1 MAWRNQQEIR
11 KNTPKA
17 SVIYTYW
24 ADQGLPLARG
34 NHHIDLEEGTCFA
47 CGIFHTLQ
55 RAHIVPVTEG
65 GSNTVDN
72 IHLLCKGCHALSE
85 GNKKYWTWLT
95 YMRAHEWM
103 TTHEWALKIL
113 ERNGV
118 DLEEEY
124 KKVENSSFEDR
135 IIQMKRLLE
144 ENGIKTIDRVV

>member
-1 MAWRNQQEIR
+1 
-11 KNTPKA
+11 
-17 SVIYTYW
+17 
-24 ADQGLPLARG
+24 
-34 NHHIDLEEGTCFA
+34 
-47 CGIFHTLQ
+47 
-55 RAHIVPVTEG
+55 
-65 GSNTVDN
+65 
-72 IHLLCKGCHALSE
+72 
-85 GNKKYWTWLT
+85 
-95 YMRAHEWM
+95 MRAHEWM